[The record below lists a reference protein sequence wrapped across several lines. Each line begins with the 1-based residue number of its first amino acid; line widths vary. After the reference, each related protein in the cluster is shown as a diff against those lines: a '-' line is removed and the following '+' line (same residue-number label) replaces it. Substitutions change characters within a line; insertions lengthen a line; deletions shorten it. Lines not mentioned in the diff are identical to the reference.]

1 MKNIYTWTAKP
12 AQRNL
17 TVGDL
22 KKAKGKFLNK
32 ID

>member
-1 MKNIYTWTAKP
+1 MKNIYTWAAKP

-22 KKAKGKFLNK
+22 KKQKAKKNLLK
-32 ID
+32 